1 MLSPRPE
8 QELIYEVLGTEA
20 AGSQCVWPAV
30 LIFPVVLMGLT
41 AAGPWLH
48 TLPFA
53 LPVRIPYP
61 PRPTPVSPGPSS
73 LGSLANGQGGGQGL
87 ELGGP

>member
-1 MLSPRPE
+1 MGASAFQAPSGPLEGAFHVLSPRPE
-8 QELIYEVLGTEA
+8 QELIREVLGTES
-20 AGSQCVWPAV
+20 AGSQCVWPAI

-53 LPVRIPYP
+53 LPVRID
-61 PRPTPVSPGPSS
+61 
-73 LGSLANGQGGGQGL
+73 L
-87 ELGGP
+87 